1 MISSFSADA
10 RRFIVCMILMLGVLF
25 SVAAN
30 AAANGIFADFR
41 TSLGLFTCE
50 LDYSEAPRTVANFMA
65 LATGQRA
72 WVDPRTGA
80 PNNSPFYDGLTFH
93 RVIGGFMNQS
103 GSRNGQGTDGPGFA
117 VLDEFSALLR
127 HDSAGVLSMANS
139 GPDSNGAQFF
149 VTAAPT
155 PHLDGVHSVFGRVVE
170 GLDVVMSINGVQ
182 TDASDRPLEPVI
194 LERVE
199 IRRVGAEAEAFD
211 IHAQELPAVGRIGVY
226 FSRAGG
232 STELAFTHGA
242 NASVAVAESADLAEW
257 TVTQMG
263 IHLAE
268 ETAEVMTL
276 PGDARSGFYG
286 VTQVQYAS
294 STRAPASLAG
304 RSMVLVFDGNL
315 GTLSLDLGA
324 DGGGTYDF
332 SGTPGTVTSYTWSQE
347 PYRGRLWPIQ
357 YSGLFAMTLRMD
369 FATELSGTFSGT
381 VYSGTPFT
389 VTGSFS
395 LAVP

>member
-1 MISSFSADA
+1 
-10 RRFIVCMILMLGVLF
+10 MLGVLF
-25 SVAAN
+25 SVSGKAATD
-30 AAANGIFADFR
+30 GLFADFR
-41 TSLGLFTCE
+41 TSMGSFTCE
-50 LDYSEAPRTVANFMA
+50 LYYSEAPRTVANFVA
-65 LATGQRA
+65 LATGERA
-72 WVDPRTGA
+72 WVDPGTGA

-93 RVIGGFMNQS
+93 RVIAGFMNQS
-103 GSRNGQGTDGPGFA
+103 GSRNGEGTDGPGFA
-117 VLDEFSALLR
+117 VLDEFSPTLR
-127 HDSAGVLSMANS
+127 HDAAGVLSMANS
-139 GPDSNGAQFF
+139 GPNSNGAQFF
-149 VTAAPT
+149 ITAAAT

-170 GLDVVMSINGVQ
+170 GLDVVMAINGVE
-182 TDASDRPLEPVI
+182 TDASDHPVEPVVV
-194 LERVE
+194 EQVE

-211 IHAQELPAVGRIGVY
+211 IHTQELPTVGRIGVY
-226 FSRAGG
+226 FSKAEGAN
-232 STELAFTHGA
+232 ELAFTHGA
-242 NASVAVAESADLAEW
+242 NASVAVAESADLVDW
-257 TVTQMG
+257 SVSQMG

-304 RSMVLVFDGNL
+304 RRMVLLFDGNL
-315 GTLSLDLGA
+315 GTLSLDLGT

-381 VYSGTPFT
+381 VYSGTPFN
-389 VTGSFS
+389 VSGSFS
-395 LAVP
+395 LQVP